1 MTINDL
7 TKRFAN
13 ELSARYPSEEHH
25 SFFTMLGEY
34 WLGYSRLELSLN
46 GSEEINSEIILK
58 FFNALERLKNQE
70 PIQYIIGTTEF
81 YGLPFSVSPDTLI
94 PRPETEELVDWIIR
108 ENTVKTEIL
117 DIGTGTGC
125 IAVTLAKHMKDSV
138 VSALDV
144 STGALEVAVRNA
156 KDNNVSVQFIEADIL
171 STSQLPSQYDIIVS
185 NPPYVRHLEKKK
197 MHDNVLRFEPPTAL
211 FVPDK
216 DPLKF
221 YHNIAKLAKTHLK
234 EGGSLFFEINEYLSK
249 EMVSML
255 KDYGFCDIELRR
267 DFRGKDRF
275 IKCTLNLDE

>member
-1 MTINDL
+1 VTINDL

-13 ELSARYPSEEHH
+13 ELSGHYPSEEHH
-25 SFFTMLGEY
+25 SFFAMLGEY

-46 GSEEINSEIILK
+46 GSEEINSEIRLK
-58 FFNALERLKNQE
+58 FLDALERLKNQE

-81 YGLPFSVSPDTLI
+81 YGLPYSVTPDTLI
-94 PRPETEELVDWIIR
+94 PRMETEELVEWIIQ
-108 ENTVKTEIL
+108 ENTEKAEIL

-156 KDNNVSVQFIEADIL
+156 KDNHVSVQFIEADIL
-171 STSQLPSQYDIIVS
+171 SISQLPSQYDIIVS
-185 NPPYVRHLEKKK
+185 NPPYVRNLEKKK

-211 FVPDK
+211 FVSDS

-221 YHNIAKLAKTHLK
+221 YRSIAKLAKTHLK

-249 EMVSML
+249 EMVPML
-255 KDYGFCDIELRR
+255 KEYGFGDIELRR
-267 DFRGKDRF
+267 DFRGRDRF